1 MLKKMTFRKM
11 TVTLSALLVLSCF
24 YFFPTKEETLL
35 IPKNIIY
42 EENENYENVFLIDKY
57 DYVSLTSLVLDEL
70 DSKEN
75 IKKRIEYL
83 IINGK
88 YNNNI
93 PNGFKPI
100 IPEGTIIND
109 IKLNESKAEI
119 YFSKEILNIEEK
131 NVSKMIEA
139 IIYTITENNAI
150 EEVYLYSE
158 EVLIEKISNIYLKYP
173 LTRDYGVNK
182 KYDFDSLNN
191 LTKITI
197 YYVSEINDNSY
208 YVPVTYVSN
217 NTEEKIMIIINE
229 LKSSTVYQ
237 SNLLSYLNNNAEL
250 KKYEIIEETMY
261 LSFNDKIFDIVG
273 DNKILEEVKYTIA
286 SSIFEN
292 YDVNEVVFML
302 NDEEIS
308 KITD

>member
-191 LTKITI
+191 LTKTTI
-197 YYVSEINDNSY
+197 YYISEINDNSY
-208 YVPVTYVSN
+208 YVPITYVSN